1 MYRKLRPSTWLVTA
15 ACALL
20 LGACAT
26 DGTMPS
32 RDTPGYWSSVEDVG
46 ANPPPRSDLEGG
58 GEFYPYV
65 QTPGM
70 AYGRGFDAVIGYG
83 YGYDPYYDPWGMG
96 FAGSFSDPFFF
107 GRADPFFPGVV
118 VPVPVVVTRPPA
130 PQPQPPPTN
139 RPPPPPV
146 SHPPPAPRPPPASAP
161 RLPPPVQSPATS
173 HSRMTDKNAHPK
185 PN

>member
-1 MYRKLRPSTWLVTA
+1 MYRPLRPSTSLVTA
-15 ACALL
+15 ACVLL

-58 GEFYPYV
+58 EFYPYV

-83 YGYDPYYDPWGMG
+83 YGYDPFYDPWGIGFMG
-96 FAGSFSDPFFF
+96 SYSDPLFF
-107 GRADPFFPGVV
+107 GRADPFFPGIV

-130 PQPQPPPTN
+130 PPPAN

-146 SHPPPAPRPPPASAP
+146 SHPPPAPRPPPVSAP
-161 RLPPPVQSPATS
+161 RLPSPVQSPATS
-173 HSRMTDKNAHPK
+173 HTRMTDKNAHPK